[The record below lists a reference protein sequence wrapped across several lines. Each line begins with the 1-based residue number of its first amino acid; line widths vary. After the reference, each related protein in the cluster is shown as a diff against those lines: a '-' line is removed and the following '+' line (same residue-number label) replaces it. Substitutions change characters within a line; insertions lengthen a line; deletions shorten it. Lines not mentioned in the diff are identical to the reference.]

1 MSYRYMRILLFFDLP
16 TLTIANKRNYIHFRK
31 TLIKNGFFMMQESV
45 YCKIA
50 LNMTNVNTVMRILEE
65 NKPDEG
71 FIQILVI
78 TEKQFEKM
86 ITLLGDFESETLNTD
101 ERLVIL

>member
-1 MSYRYMRILLFFDLP
+1 MRILLFFDLP
-16 TLTIANKRNYIHFRK
+16 TLTIANKRNYTHFRK

-50 LNMTNVNTVMRILEE
+50 LNMTNVNTIMRILEE

-86 ITLLGDFESETLNTD
+86 ITLLGDFETETLNTD

>member
-1 MSYRYMRILLFFDLP
+1 MRILLFFDLP